1 MKILVIAHYQ
11 GDGSP
16 CAIFVHDQVKAY
28 IKQGCEVRV
37 IVPIAMM
44 RKDYYGMRFSTDIIH
59 RNIIDGVQYI
69 FIRYI
74 SLSNFGDKFFD
85 FNTKSVI
92 KTIKKKFD
100 NIIQNYEPDI
110 IHAHTFSIDSNIGI
124 FIKQKLNIPLVI
136 TTHGSDLE
144 QRLQNDRENE
154 VKSALLKTD
163 AVVAVSSKLERKI
176 RSLNCNIKSD
186 VILNGCEIENKLV
199 RKKKKH
205 SLIYVGNLI
214 KQKNVDVVIKGVSK
228 LKETYPD
235 VQMTIIGSGGERSA
249 LELLCDELGVA
260 ENITFL
266 GQLPNKQV
274 LEMMAQNEY
283 FVMPSVNEGFGIV
296 YIEAMSS
303 GCVTIGTEGEGIS
316 DVIHSGENGFLIN
329 PDPDDIVE
337 VIMKCEND
345 KELKK
350 EISRNGINDACGLT
364 WDFNAKN
371 YITLF
376 EQLIE

>member
-44 RKDYYGMRFSTDIIH
+44 RKDYYGMRFSADIIH

-92 KTIKKKFD
+92 KAIKKKFD

-199 RKKKKH
+199 GKKKKH

-235 VQMTIIGSGGERSA
+235 VQMTIIGSGVERST

-316 DVIHSGENGFLIN
+316 DVIHSGENGFLVN

-345 KELKK
+345 KELKE